1 MGTLVDAGG
10 VELWVEQRGAGQML
24 YCCPASATRTWR
36 GRTSSSRSPAASAS
50 RRSTTEGSEGSTL
63 PDGPFTVRD
72 MADDTIRVIE
82 RLGIKPVHLAGFS
95 MGGAIAQELA
105 ITRPDLV
112 ASLVLV
118 GTWCR
123 TDPFQYELFESWKRE
138 AVAAASDEQFARA
151 LVLWIYSRRAFADGS
166 IKKWVSQM
174 LAVPQPQSTDAF
186 IRTIDAIQA
195 HDTADRLGSILAPT
209 LVIGG
214 DSDLICPA
222 DGQSN
227 LAARIP
233 GAQLELLSGEAHQP
247 FQEAP
252 EEFDRSVLAFLKT
265 T

>member
-1 MGTLVDAGG
+1 
-10 VELWVEQRGAGQML
+10 
-24 YCCPASATRTWR
+24 
-36 GRTSSSRSPAASAS
+36 
-50 RRSTTEGSEGSTL
+50 
-63 PDGPFTVRD
+63 

-138 AVAAASDEQFARA
+138 AAAAASDEQFARA

-214 DSDLICPA
+214 DSDRFALPTVRAISLR
-222 DGQSN
+222 GF
-227 LAARIP
+227 LAHNSSCSAAKPISPSRRRRRSLT
-233 GAQLELLSGEAHQP
+233 GACSP
-247 FQEAP
+247 F
-252 EEFDRSVLAFLKT
+252 
-265 T
+265 